1 MDGNTPTLALL
12 RRWHAGE
19 TQAMSL
25 LLDRHISTI
34 RERVHRRLGTLL
46 RTKEETDDLVQDA
59 VVRFLV
65 DCPRFE
71 VVDEDHFR
79 LLLARVV
86 ENTLRDKYHW
96 HMRRRRDVARE
107 CVMPST
113 SVLLV
118 GPLADRRD
126 SPSGI
131 AAHEEQKAW
140 VRFALDLLDADER
153 ELVIARD
160 FDSHSF
166 AEMAGR
172 LGVSEGAARMRY
184 HRAVAKITR
193 IVGALRRG
201 KVEQALAALEVDGT
215 S

>member
-1 MDGNTPTLALL
+1 
-12 RRWHAGE
+12 
-19 TQAMSL
+19 MSL
-25 LLDRHISTI
+25 LLDRHMSSI
-34 RERVHRRLGTLL
+34 RDRVHRRLGSML
-46 RTKEETDDLVQDA
+46 RAKEQTDDLVQDA

-71 VVDEDHFR
+71 VVDEEHFR

-86 ENTLRDKYHW
+86 ENTLRDKYNW
-96 HMRRRRDVARE
+96 HQRRRRDVARE
-107 CVMPST
+107 CAMPST

-118 GPLADRRD
+118 GHLAGRRD

-131 AAHEEQKAW
+131 VEHEEQKAW
-140 VRFALDLLDADER
+140 VRLALDLLDAEER
-153 ELVIARD
+153 EIIVARD
-160 FDSHSF
+160 FENHSF
-166 AEMAGR
+166 AVMAGR
-172 LGVSEGAARMRY
+172 LEVSEGAARMRY

-201 KVEQALAALEVDGT
+201 RVEQALAALGANEI